1 MSQAPELAPRRPL
14 HLRSISCQAFE
25 RDDGLLDVE
34 GLLVDTKTRSIT
46 LLDQR
51 EIPAGE
57 VIHQMRVR
65 LTVDLQRTI
74 QDARVYSEI
83 HPYPECPAVEAAYR
97 QLIGMRIDPGFT
109 REVKRMFKGVK
120 GCSHMSE
127 IITPLASTVFQA
139 LWTEGDFEGA
149 DAEGSDQLKSP
160 LGQCHA
166 LRLDGQIVQ
175 RHVSRK
181 PKESGS

>member
-1 MSQAPELAPRRPL
+1 MSQAPEPAPRRPL
-14 HLRSISCQAFE
+14 HLRRISCQAFE

-34 GLLVDTKTRSIT
+34 GFLVDTRTRSIT
-46 LLDQR
+46 LLDKR

-74 QDARVYSEI
+74 QDASVYSEI

-109 REVKRMFKGVK
+109 REVKRLFKGVK

-127 IITPLASTVFQA
+127 IIPPWQPPFFRLCGLKVISRVQTPQEVISGTHPWATVMPCGLMDRSFKC
-139 LWTEGDFEGA
+139 T
-149 DAEGSDQLKSP
+149 
-160 LGQCHA
+160 
-166 LRLDGQIVQ
+166 
-175 RHVSRK
+175 
-181 PKESGS
+181 